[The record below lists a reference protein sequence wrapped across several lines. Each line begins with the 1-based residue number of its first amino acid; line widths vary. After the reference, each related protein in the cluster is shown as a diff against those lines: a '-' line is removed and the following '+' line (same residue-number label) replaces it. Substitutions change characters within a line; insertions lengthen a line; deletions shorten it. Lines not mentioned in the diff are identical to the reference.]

1 MYSAS
6 ALAANS
12 IIRSAAGAAF
22 PLFTNQLFHNL
33 GIQWGATLLGCIALL
48 LAPLPFVFYK
58 YGAWVRTKS
67 KFAPCMDLK
76 IRDMVLEEER
86 KEKALKEGKKVVE
99 SV

>member
-1 MYSAS
+1 MYAAS

-33 GIQWGATLLGCIALL
+33 GIQWGATLLGCIAIL
-48 LAPLPFVFYK
+48 LAPIPFACYR
-58 YGAWVRTKS
+58 YGAYVRTKS
-67 KFAPCMDLK
+67 RFAPCADLK
-76 IRDMVLEEER
+76 IRDMVLE
-86 KEKALKEGKKVVE
+86 KEKREAVQQGKKVVE